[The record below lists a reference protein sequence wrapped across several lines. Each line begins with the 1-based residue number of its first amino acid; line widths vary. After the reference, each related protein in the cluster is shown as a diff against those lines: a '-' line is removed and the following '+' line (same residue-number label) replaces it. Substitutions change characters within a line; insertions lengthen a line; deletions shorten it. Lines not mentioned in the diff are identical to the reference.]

1 MPEPARRGRYQS
13 DKHGPA
19 LWAPEILR
27 GNRTSQSVIML
38 QYAKHQT
45 GTQSR
50 DTIGDGTDPGERKVR
65 EGMQGKRPHEQSGI
79 KNMGGALAGIPN
91 G

>member
-1 MPEPARRGRYQS
+1 M
-13 DKHGPA
+13 
-19 LWAPEILR
+19 APEILC

-50 DTIGDGTDPGERKVR
+50 ENKGDDTNPGERKVR
-65 EGMQGKRPHEQSGI
+65 EGMQGKRPHEQAGV
-79 KNMGGALAGIPN
+79 KNMGGALACIPN
-91 G
+91 D